1 MAEDSFLIEMDPEK
15 CRAIVASLRTYMYFC
30 EQARNVPNLKHI
42 QEIAYMRDQATKA
55 MYQASQIGAEDDDPE
70 TS

>member
-1 MAEDSFLIEMDPEK
+1 
-15 CRAIVASLRTYMYFC
+15 MYFGQ
-30 EQARNVPNLKHI
+30 QAKNRPDLKHI

>member
-30 EQARNVPNLKHI
+30 TQARSAPNLKHI

-55 MYQASQIGAEDDDPE
+55 MYQASQIGEQDDDPE
-70 TS
+70 DT